1 VAFQVRESLLRLDE
15 AEKRLAVARSAQNDA
30 EESARLVTKRFANS
44 LATLVD
50 VLDAQSAVNRARASV
65 VDNDAGYALA
75 TARVWYSAGI
85 FLQEVMK

>member
-1 VAFQVRESLLRLDE
+1 M
-15 AEKRLAVARSAQNDA
+15 
-30 EESARLVTKRFANS
+30 RFSNS

-50 VLDAQSAVNRARASV
+50 VLDTQSAVNRARASV
-65 VDNDAGYALA
+65 VANDAGYALA

>member
-1 VAFQVRESLLRLDE
+1 LRLDE
-15 AEKRLAVARSAQNDA
+15 AEKRLTVARSALNDA
-30 EESARLVTKRFANS
+30 EESERLVRKRFTNS

-50 VLDAQSAVNRARASV
+50 VLDTQSALNRARASV
-65 VDNDAGYALA
+65 VDNDAGYAQA